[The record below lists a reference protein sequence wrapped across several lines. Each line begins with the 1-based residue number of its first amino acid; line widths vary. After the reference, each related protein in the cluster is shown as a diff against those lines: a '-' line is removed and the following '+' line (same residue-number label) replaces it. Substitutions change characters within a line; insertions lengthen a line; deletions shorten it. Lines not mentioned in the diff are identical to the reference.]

1 MNFLIGKID
10 LMSLLLFFFG
20 EKSLIANLNPDV
32 VSFFLERCLAAT

>member
-20 EKSLIANLNPDV
+20 GE
-32 VSFFLERCLAAT
+32 VSDCESES